1 MKSILKLQFL
11 DFFEGFDREHNEF
24 LEVLGKH
31 YEVVQTGVPD
41 YIIYSGFG
49 YDHLKYNCLRIF
61 YTGECMTPDFNEC
74 DYAIGF
80 DRLQL
85 GDRHARIPL
94 YDLFQYKASYQ
105 TLMERAPFTSE
116 ELSAKTGFCNFVYSN
131 CFAQDMR
138 TVIFEKLSKYKRVD
152 SGGRY
157 RNNIGGFVRDK
168 KAFQSNY
175 KFSIAFE
182 NSSYDGYVTEK
193 ILDSFVARTIPIY
206 YGDPRV
212 VLDFNPKAFIN
223 VHDFASLDEV
233 VERVR
238 QIDNDDRLY
247 ISILNQP
254 IVNPELELASLHDF
268 LLAIVKQ
275 PLYMAVRRPH
285 SQHSKAR
292 EAMIL
297 RYRYFETNIY
307 RYYRK
312 VLNQIV
318 RMRKGIS
325 LSSVRTN

>member
-1 MKSILKLQFL
+1 
-11 DFFEGFDREHNEF
+11 
-24 LEVLGKH
+24 
-31 YEVVQTGVPD
+31 VPD

-49 YDHLKYNCLRIF
+49 YDHLKYKCIRIF
-61 YTGECMTPDFNEC
+61 YTGECITPDFNEC

-80 DRLQL
+80 DRLQF
-85 GDRHARIPL
+85 GDRYVRIPL
-94 YDLFQYKASYQ
+94 YDLFQYKSSYQ
-105 TLMERAPFTSE
+105 TLMGRAPFTHE
-116 ELSAKTGFCNFVYSN
+116 ELSAKTRFCNFVYSN

-152 SGGRY
+152 SGGSY
-157 RNNIGGFVRDK
+157 RNNIGGLVRDK
-168 KAFQSNY
+168 QEFQSHY

-182 NSSYDGYVTEK
+182 NTSHDGYVTEK
-193 ILDSFVARTIPIY
+193 ILDSFAARTIPIY

-212 VLDFNPKAFIN
+212 VLDFNTKAFIN

-238 QIDNDDRLY
+238 QIDNDDGLY
-247 ISILNQP
+247 ISVMNQP

-275 PLYMAVRRPH
+275 PLDMAVRRTH
-285 SQHSKAR
+285 SLTSKAQ
-292 EAMIL
+292 EAMKL
-297 RYRYFETNIY
+297 RHKFFETNIY

-325 LSSVRTN
+325 LSSLRTIYYDIII